1 MKKQLM
7 ISVFIGILPVISY
20 GQILSADLTIAQW
33 SFDNRNANNQTEE
46 SISKKK
52 YLFEGYYDA
61 VNGIKNRS
69 WKLDGYSSVLKGEP
83 IFINENI
90 KTFNIE
96 AWIALQSYPWNWSA
110 MINQGVRYQT
120 EELKND
126 SVSYDFFFGVNA
138 LGQLGFKIKLNG
150 ELFSCVSSQKLPLLF
165 WNNVVA
171 TFNNRS
177 GIKIFINGILSD
189 SLEVKGTV
197 DSFEGNV
204 LWLGK
209 NIQKLGPVGSERK
222 ASEAIGSDMVIHGLI
237 DEVSISNNCLSET
250 EIENNYRLNTPK
262 ENKPLSFNKL
272 PAGHP
277 NLEKKFDA
285 CYTRLNYAPDWES
298 LWRVDERP
306 DILVHFDKSPVRY
319 VFWRGT
325 GYGGVWIT
333 ENGIWMA
340 DQSLERAGK
349 GKSSFGCSE
358 HMSDKQARFSQVRII
373 EKNNA
378 RIIIHWRYALSD
390 IMYNIFGAKSVL
402 DLGEWADEY
411 YYIYPDGIS
420 TRYQILWTNH
430 LSHEWQE
437 TIVINQPGNKPEDN
451 IEIEA
456 LTLAN
461 QKGDFKTYTWENG
474 APKTFKDPE
483 NINIQMVNLKS
494 VFKPFIIYEEG
505 VKIKPFQGPIRSEY
519 SKFPWWNHWP
529 VAQIPNDGRL
539 AFGVDR
545 PSHSSLSQAVEN
557 SNVIHKNDNGSYYVV
572 SLTGMTNNHFM
583 ELIPISKSWNNP
595 PELIIETDNIKLIEY
610 SKKQRSYI
618 LQKTKEDNKKIQ
630 FTLLANNNAP
640 MVNPVF
646 VIKNWSGTKPAIL
659 LNKKKLIPNIDY
671 RMGCENTLK
680 GVDLVIWI
688 NTNLEKETTFVFDRY
703 LKTNH

>member
-1 MKKQLM
+1 MKRQ
-7 ISVFIGILPVISY
+7 I
-20 GQILSADLTIAQW
+20 ILSVCLCVLTAIIFGQSYNADLKIERW
-33 SFDNRNANNQTEE
+33 SFDNRDANNQTEE
-46 SISKKK
+46 NISKKK
-52 YLFEGYYDA
+52 YLFDGYYEA
-61 VNGIKNRS
+61 VSGIKNKS

-83 IFINENI
+83 FFINENL
-90 KTFNIE
+90 KSFTVE
-96 AWIALQSYPWNWSA
+96 GWIALQSYPWNWSA
-110 MINQGVRYQT
+110 IINQGIQHQPT
-120 EELKND
+120 KSIND

-138 LGQLGFKIKLNG
+138 FGQLGIELKLDG
-150 ELFSCVSSQKLPLLF
+150 KLYSCVASQQLPLLN
-165 WNNVVA
+165 WNYVVA
-171 TFNNRS
+171 TYNNGS
-177 GIKIFINGILSD
+177 GIKIHLNGKLVD
-189 SLEVKGTV
+189 SLFAVGSV
-197 DSFEGNV
+197 GPFEGNT
-204 LWLGK
+204 LWMGK
-209 NIQKLGPVGSERK
+209 NLQKLGSVGSERK

-262 ENKPLSFNKL
+262 EIKPLSFNKL
-272 PAGHP
+272 PAGPP

-298 LWRVDERP
+298 LWRVDETP
-306 DILVHFDKSPVRY
+306 DILVHFDKSPVRF

-358 HMSDKQARFSQVRII
+358 HMSDKQARYSQVRII

-390 IMYNIFGAKSVL
+390 IMYNVFGAKSVL

-420 TRYQILWTNH
+420 SRYQILWSNH

-461 QKGDFKTYTWENG
+461 QKREFKTYTWENG
-474 APKTFKDPE
+474 APKVFKEPE

-494 VFKPFIIYEEG
+494 KFKPFIIYEEG
-505 VKIKPFQGPIRSEY
+505 VKIKPFQGAIRPEY

-529 VAQIPNDGRL
+529 VAQIPNDGRI
-539 AFGVDR
+539 AFGIDR

-557 SNVIHKNDNGSYYVV
+557 SNVIHKNNNGSYYVV
-572 SLTGMTNNHFM
+572 SLTGMTNNHIM

-646 VIKNWSGTKPAIL
+646 VIKNWNGTKPAIL
-659 LNKKKLIPNIDY
+659 LNKKKLIPNTDY
-671 RMGCENTLK
+671 RMGFENTLK

-688 NTNLEKETTFVFDRY
+688 NTNLEKVTTIVLDR
-703 LKTNH
+703 